1 MPPILTR
8 PPAASIPKNST
19 PSTWLN
25 LSVFNSRIVQCEANY
40 GPTGSTDIEN
50 PGYYAEW
57 EEVVIVDPP
66 VIGTGT
72 GAVHIF
78 ADLGFRYVIHS
89 STDLKNWTEYRTVQ
103 SKSGQREKITVP
115 YQAVGDSRFFQVEI
129 IYDQSSI
136 PQ

>member
-57 EEVVIVDPP
+57 EEVG
-66 VIGTGT
+66 IGV
-72 GAVHIF
+72 GA
-78 ADLGFRYVIHS
+78 
-89 STDLKNWTEYRTVQ
+89 VQ
-103 SKSGQREKITVP
+103 SKSGQRKKITHP
-115 YQAVGDSRFFQVEI
+115 CQSVGDSRFIQIEI
-129 IYDQSSI
+129 IYDQSST
-136 PQ
+136 PSSRGS